1 MIKEVKKHIV
11 FAITRSDSVGGA
23 QIHVRDLSLYCKEK
37 GFKVTIISGEGDFFD
52 PLINKGI
59 TLIKLSFLNRSLNLI
74 FDSFAVFKLNRIIK
88 KIKPDILSTHSSK
101 AGALVRISSLLSFNY
116 PPIIFTAHGWSF
128 AKGKNFLSILL
139 FSRIEKCLAFFTEKL
154 ITVCETD
161 FKLGLEYKICTPD
174 KLLCIHNGMHY
185 YPSRIKK
192 KNSKFRN
199 IRLISIAR
207 FQDQKDHFTLLK
219 GLSKIRKTSW
229 DLTLIG
235 DGPLKNKIVNYATC
249 LNILNRIKFI
259 SNTNDTKS
267 YLDESDIYLL
277 ISNWEGFPRSIIEAL
292 RSSLPIIASNV
303 GGVLE
308 SVVENYNG
316 FLIESLDYEK
326 IASSIEKLSQDPKLF
341 NNFSKNSRNLFD
353 EKYKFDY
360 MSKKYLL
367 LYNSIIDT
375 YLNKSL

>member
-1 MIKEVKKHIV
+1 MINHVKKHIV

-37 GFKVTIISGEGDFFD
+37 GFKVTIISGEGNFFD
-52 PLINKGI
+52 PLKNQGIN
-59 TLIKLSFLNRSLNLI
+59 LIKLSFLNRSLNLI
-74 FDSFAVFKLNRIIK
+74 FDSFAVLKLNRIIK
-88 KIKPDILSTHSSK
+88 TIKPDILSTHSSK
-101 AGALVRISSLLSFNY
+101 AGALIRISSLLSFKY

-128 AKGKNFLSILL
+128 ATGKNFLSILI
-139 FSRIEKCLAFFTEKL
+139 FSFIERFLAFSTEKL

-161 FKLGLEYKICTPD
+161 LKLGLEYKICNPN

-185 YPSRIKK
+185 YPSIIKK

-199 IRLISIAR
+199 VRLISIAR
-207 FQDQKDHFTLLK
+207 FQNQKDHFTLLK
-219 GLSKIRKTSW
+219 GLSKIRKTNW
-229 DLTLIG
+229 ELTLIG
-235 DGPLKNKIVNYATC
+235 DGPLKDKIISYAIN
-249 LNILNRIKFI
+249 LNILNKIKFI
-259 SNTNDTKS
+259 SNTNDTKT

-308 SVVENYNG
+308 SVVENHNG
-316 FLIESLDYEK
+316 FLIEPLDYKK
-326 IASSIEKLSQDPKLF
+326 IASSIEKLSQNPKLF

-353 EKYKFDY
+353 EKYQFIY
-360 MSKKYLL
+360 MARKTLK
-367 LYNSIIDT
+367 LYYSIID
-375 YLNKSL
+375 KSQKK